1 MRLSPN
7 PFFSFFL
14 LTGAESTP
22 DHWLGV
28 DSFWAKK
35 KSRAFRKAETPG
47 RMIEHALGAN
57 YAWPSCFAISSA
69 KFSCFFSRP
78 SPRS

>member
-28 DSFWAKK
+28 DFFGPK
-35 KSRAFRKAETPG
+35 RKAG
-47 RMIEHALGAN
+47 RFGF
-57 YAWPSCFAISSA
+57 P
-69 KFSCFFSRP
+69 KRP
-78 SPRS
+78 VV